1 MNKGNVMYDKQSS
14 AEITSLHFVEA
25 DTHTRA
31 ELMKVG
37 ASLGLHCEI
46 YADFAEMEAYPPRS
60 GLIIV
65 RDQPDTNAIS
75 FALDQLMNMGVSLPV
90 VAMDKDPDPGRVV
103 QAVKGGALDYLVL
116 PLRPE
121 RLSTCLARIARE
133 AEQVSGIRQRTIAA
147 RRKIDQLSPRENEV
161 LTALAVGAS
170 NKEIARQLDISPR
183 TVEIHRANM
192 MVKVGARHT
201 AEAIRVKMEAGV
213 GPIQLHMQ
221 LAA

>member
-1 MNKGNVMYDKQSS
+1 MYDKQNA
-14 AEITSLHFVEA
+14 AEKMSLHFVEA
-25 DTHTRA
+25 DTHIRA

-37 ASLGLHCEI
+37 ASLGLHCEL

-65 RDQPDTNAIS
+65 RDQPNTNAVS
-75 FALDQLMNMGVSLPV
+75 FALEQLMQMGISLPV
-90 VAMDKDPDPGRVV
+90 VAMDKNPDPGRVV
-103 QAVKGGALDYLVL
+103 QAVKSGALDYLVL

-121 RLSTCLARIARE
+121 RLASCLARIARE
-133 AEQVSGIRQRTIAA
+133 ATQVAENRQRTIAA
-147 RRKIDQLSPRENEV
+147 RRKLDQLSPRENEV

-170 NKEIARQLDISPR
+170 NKEIARQLQISPR

-192 MVKVGARHT
+192 MIKVGARHA
-201 AEAIRVKMEAGV
+201 AEAIRIRMEAGMA
-213 GPIQLHMQ
+213 PIQMHMQ